1 MAKQPEAI
9 IDFEVYENSANYVG
23 IASVQLPNINY
34 LTQQITGAGI
44 AGTVEAVLI
53 GMTDVMNATFNFRSA
68 MGAAVNLL
76 KPVKHTVDLRAAEQ
90 HWNTVNVERNVVAD
104 KYVLVMV
111 PKNFTAGTLAPASMV
126 DTNLEFS
133 VAYYAGYK
141 DGRKVW
147 EIDPFNYIC
156 TVDGVDYMAPVRR
169 ALGK

>member
-9 IDFEVYENSANYVG
+9 IDFEVYENSVNYDG
-23 IASVQLPNINY
+23 IASVALPNINY

-44 AGTVEAVLI
+44 GGNVEAVLI
-53 GMTDVMNATFNFRSA
+53 GMVDAMNSTFNFRSC

-76 KPVKHTVDLRAAEQ
+76 TPEKHTIDLRVAEQ
-90 HWNTVNVERNVVAD
+90 HWNTVGVERNVVAD

-111 PKNFTAGTLAPASMV
+111 PKNFTAGTISPASMV
-126 DTNLEFS
+126 DTNIEFS
-133 VAYYAGYK
+133 VSYYAAYK
-141 DGRKVW
+141 DGVKCW

-156 TVDGVDYMAPVRR
+156 EINGVDYMAPVRR